1 MIRLR
6 CEYCQQTIADGG
18 SAADQK
24 TAYYEHRAACKPQH
38 KAHQLFKGETMND
51 DRDARI
57 EAIMRRYEA
66 GEISYAV
73 AQELTLFSDE
83 AVDDYRR
90 RRDNIG

>member
-1 MIRLR
+1 MS
-6 CEYCQQTIADGG
+6 D
-18 SAADQK
+18 
-24 TAYYEHRAACKPQH
+24 
-38 KAHQLFKGETMND
+38 N
-51 DRDARI
+51 RDARI

>member
-1 MIRLR
+1 MKD
-6 CEYCQQTIADGG
+6 T
-18 SAADQK
+18 
-24 TAYYEHRAACKPQH
+24 
-38 KAHQLFKGETMND
+38 
-51 DRDARI
+51 RDARI

>member
-1 MIRLR
+1 
-6 CEYCQQTIADGG
+6 
-18 SAADQK
+18 
-24 TAYYEHRAACKPQH
+24 
-38 KAHQLFKGETMND
+38 MND

-66 GEISYAV
+66 GKISYAT

>member
-1 MIRLR
+1 
-6 CEYCQQTIADGG
+6 
-18 SAADQK
+18 
-24 TAYYEHRAACKPQH
+24 
-38 KAHQLFKGETMND
+38 MND

-83 AVDDYRR
+83 EVDDYRR

>member
-1 MIRLR
+1 
-6 CEYCQQTIADGG
+6 
-18 SAADQK
+18 
-24 TAYYEHRAACKPQH
+24 
-38 KAHQLFKGETMND
+38 MND

-83 AVDDYRR
+83 EADDQRR
-90 RRDNIG
+90 RANGIA